1 MEISVWRVR
10 YPELSQLFDD
20 SKILAA
26 LEQSRLFTPY
36 SVWVGKPGE
45 LNPDGEGRWIEAI
58 GLYAAHL
65 LSIEH
70 SQLGQMVSVGAN
82 LAADRMVSPLNAMTE
97 DHLLTTSYGLLYR
110 QMKQGLPLTGF
121 GFYE

>member
-20 SKILAA
+20 SKILVA
-26 LEQSRLFTPY
+26 LERSRLFTPY

-45 LNPDGEGRWIEAI
+45 FNPDGEGRWIEAI

-65 LSIEH
+65 LFIEH
-70 SQLGQMVSVGAN
+70 NQLGQMVNVGAN
-82 LAADRMVSPLNAMTE
+82 LAADRMVSPLSAMTE

-110 QMKQGLPLTGF
+110 QMKQGLPLTGI
-121 GFYE
+121 GFNE